1 MRKLVSLLGFLVIVS
16 LALPRSAHAQKAEL
30 FGGYSYVR
38 FNSSPGGQNSKSTTN
53 FNGWNASLDVNTFK
67 FLGFKADFGGTYTS
81 PFGVSTHLYTF
92 LFGPQLNLPT
102 PFVSP
107 FVHALFGGARLGSSA
122 GGVSASSTSFASA
135 IGGGIDVHPLPL
147 VGLRLIQ
154 ADYLTTHFAGTRQNN
169 IRISA
174 GIVLRF

>member
-1 MRKLVSLLGFLVIVS
+1 MRKLVSFFGFLVIAS
-16 LALPRSAHAQKAEL
+16 LALPLSAHAQKAEL

-38 FNSSPGGQNSKSTTN
+38 LDTSPGSEN

-67 FLGFKADFGGTYTS
+67 ILGFKADFGGTYAS
-81 PFGVSTHLYTF
+81 PSGIGTHMYTF

-107 FVHALFGGARLGSSA
+107 FVHALFGGAHIGTSAAGITGSN
-122 GGVSASSTSFASA
+122 TSFASA
-135 IGGGIDVHPLPL
+135 IGGGIDVHPLPI

-154 ADYLTTHFAGTRQNN
+154 VDYLNTHFGGTRQND

>member
-1 MRKLVSLLGFLVIVS
+1 MRKLVSFFGFLVVVS
-16 LALPRSAHAQKAEL
+16 LALPLTAHAQSAEL

-38 FNSSPGGQNSKSTTN
+38 FNTSPGSQNSNSTLN

-67 FLGFKADFGGTYTS
+67 ILGFKADFGGTYAS
-81 PFGVSTHLYTF
+81 PAGVGTHLYTF

-154 ADYLTTHFAGTRQNN
+154 ADYLTTHFGGTRQNN

>member
-1 MRKLVSLLGFLVIVS
+1 MRKLVSFFGFLVVAS
-16 LALPRSAHAQKAEL
+16 LALPLPAHAQKAEL

-38 FNSSPGGQNSKSTTN
+38 LDTSPGSQN

-67 FLGFKADFGGTYTS
+67 ILGFKADFSGTYAS

-107 FVHALFGGARLGSSA
+107 FVHALFGGARLGASA
-122 GGVSASSTSFASA
+122 GGVTTSSTSFASA

-154 ADYLTTHFAGTRQNN
+154 ADYLTTHFGGTRQNN

-174 GIVLRF
+174 GLVLRF